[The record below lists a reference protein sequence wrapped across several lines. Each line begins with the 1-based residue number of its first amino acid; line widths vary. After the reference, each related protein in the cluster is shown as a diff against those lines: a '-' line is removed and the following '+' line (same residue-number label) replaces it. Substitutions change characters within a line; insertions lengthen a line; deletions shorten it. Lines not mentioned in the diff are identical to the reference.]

1 MNIEIEV
8 LMQEMEDLKSK
19 IYDKEIREKLLEK
32 ELYKIRD
39 FMLDLSVK
47 YNTIKIAEIQKMSQD
62 GIKYKGT
69 ASEFN
74 DPEKGAVIR

>member
-47 YNTIKIAEIQKMSQD
+47 YNTIKIAEI
-62 GIKYKGT
+62 
-69 ASEFN
+69 
-74 DPEKGAVIR
+74 